1 MRNQYENVPV
11 SWTNPINQIFG
22 SMAGPVVQPTN
33 VGFIPYNDEGDV
45 ILLKDSA
52 IWRNLQN
59 KQMQYWAYL
68 YCSPLASVIDR
79 QANAD
84 LNGVI
89 EILNDEGDYDTS
101 RYAKAVKKR
110 LNNPNP
116 MQDWYEFRGQQMVY
130 KKVFGYCPV
139 YTMEFAS
146 SPDRSSTYLWNLN
159 PLYLDPN
166 PNDNF
171 SFVKSPNPIKSW
183 QFTFNEGSFYDFDIT
198 IPAEKI
204 IILRDGY
211 MNQTDAMGLPI
222 SKVAGLEWA
231 ISNICAAMEAD
242 NVLLRK
248 KGPLGFIS
256 QDSTKD
262 PVAGYVPLSPKEK
275 KEVQADLQQYGL
287 SMSQWQYVV
296 TRHGLRWNPMSF
308 KVSELQTK
316 ETIRQG
322 VDSICDRFGYPA
334 ELMSGKNATY
344 ENRTSS
350 ERWLINNVTV
360 PENKRDMLKYT
371 TYFDVNVTEYYGDMP
386 VLQDAVLANGQ
397 GLNYRTQALDL
408 QYKSGIITK
417 NQYLE
422 ALELDKVDDGDKYYV
437 EPTTPA
443 PTETKPNQAPA
454 NQ

>member
-1 MRNQYENVPV
+1 
-11 SWTNPINQIFG
+11 
-22 SMAGPVVQPTN
+22 MAGQPLRPTSAD
-33 VGFIPYNDEGDV
+33 FIPLNDQGD
-45 ILLKDSA
+45 IIFTRENA

-59 KQMQYWAYL
+59 KQMQFWAYL

-89 EILNDEGDYDTS
+89 EILTDDGDYDTT

-110 LNNPNP
+110 LMNPNP
-116 MQDWYEFRGQQMVY
+116 LQDWYEFRGQQMIY

-139 YTMEFAS
+139 YKMEFPS
-146 SPDRSSTYLWNLN
+146 SPDQSFSFLWNLN
-159 PLYLDPN
+159 PLFCHPI
-166 PNDNF
+166 PNDEF
-171 SFVKSPNPIKSW
+171 SLVKNPNPIKEW
-183 QFTFNEGSFYDFDIT
+183 DYHYNEGSFYDFSLT
-198 IPAEKI
+198 IKSDKVTVI
-204 IILRDGY
+204 KDGY
-211 MNQTDAMGLPI
+211 MNQTDGLGLPI

-275 KEVQADLQQYGL
+275 SEVQEDLRQYGL
-287 SMSQWQYVV
+287 TWSQWQYVV
-296 TRHGLRWNPMSF
+296 TRHGLKWNPMSF
-308 KVSELQTK
+308 NVKDLDTK
-316 ETIRQG
+316 GTIREG
-322 VDSICDRFGYPA
+322 IDMICDRFGYPA

-350 ERWLINNVTV
+350 ERWLINNVTS
-360 PENKRDMLKYT
+360 PESKRDMLKYT
-371 TYFDVNVTEYYGDMP
+371 TYYDVNVNCYYGDMP

-397 GLNYRTQALDL
+397 GLKYRTDALDL

-422 ALELDKVDDGDKYYV
+422 ALEYDKVPDGDTYYEAPV
-437 EPTTPA
+437 PVQPA
-443 PTETKPNQAPA
+443 PAGTPPN
-454 NQ
+454 NKIV